1 MKKYFALLVL
11 LLTSCNFQN
20 SKPVSNDSLPIP
32 SPLPTSTPILV
43 EVASSTATET
53 LIPLTLT
60 VTPIPCDP
68 STADYCIVDGTFLFQ
83 RPIQLPNN
91 TVTDLTYAYAST
103 QNGRRDPHHGVEF
116 QNDFGTPVH
125 AAGDGVVVFADV
137 DKQTKFSPWTN
148 FYGNVVVIQH
158 ANEMYTLYA
167 HLSSILVRVG
177 DTVNAGDEIGQVGAT
192 GGATGSHLHFE
203 VRVGSEYMDH
213 FSTQNP
219 ELWIQ
224 PPSGTG
230 AISITLSTS
239 YERNYE
245 RPLVIS
251 RYADASNELLYSYY
265 ITSYTKGF
273 EMNFEDAV
281 LSNLVPGRYKVAFSD
296 SSGLKERFVFVEAGR
311 LTEVFFEL
319 K

>member
-1 MKKYFALLVL
+1 M
-11 LLTSCNFQN
+11 
-20 SKPVSNDSLPIP
+20 
-32 SPLPTSTPILV
+32 
-43 EVASSTATET
+43 
-53 LIPLTLT
+53 
-60 VTPIPCDP
+60 
-68 STADYCIVDGTFLFQ
+68 DGTFIFQ
-83 RPIQLPNN
+83 RPIQLPYNDKS
-91 TVTDLTYAYAST
+91 DLTYAYAST
-103 QNGRRDPHHGVEF
+103 QNGKRDPHHGVEF

-137 DKQTKFSPWTN
+137 DKAVKFSPWTN
-148 FYGNVVVIQH
+148 FYGNVVVIRH
-158 ANEMYTLYA
+158 AGEIFTLYA
-167 HLSSILVRVG
+167 HLSTMLVQAGAEVK
-177 DTVNAGDEIGQVGAT
+177 AGDMIGQVGQT
-192 GGATGSHLHFE
+192 GGATGAHLHFE
-203 VRVGSEYMDH
+203 VRTGSEYTDH

-230 AISITLSTS
+230 AISITLNTS

-251 RYADASNELLYSYY
+251 RYADASNELLFSYY

-281 LSNLVPGRYKVAFSD
+281 LSNLVPGRYKIAFSD
-296 SSGLKERFVFVEAGR
+296 SSGLQERFVFVEEGR